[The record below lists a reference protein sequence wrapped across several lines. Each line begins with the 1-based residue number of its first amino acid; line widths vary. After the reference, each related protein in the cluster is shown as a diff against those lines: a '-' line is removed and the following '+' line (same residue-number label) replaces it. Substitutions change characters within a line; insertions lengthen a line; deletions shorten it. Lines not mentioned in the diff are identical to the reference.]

1 MNKVFLSGRLV
12 RDPEVKTTVNG
23 KSLCTF
29 RIATDLNFGEN
40 KKTGFYRVSAWGN
53 QGDTISKFCKTGH
66 ELFMTARLDYNTW
79 KDKEGKNRSEVSLVL
94 EHFDFGRKPGANR
107 EKSLQAEGTPF

>member
-29 RIATDLNFGEN
+29 SIASDLGYGEN

-66 ELFMTARLDYNTW
+66 ELFITAKLDYYTW
-79 KDKEGKNRSEVSLVL
+79 KDDQGKNRSEVRLVL
-94 EHFDFGRKPGANR
+94 ENFDFGRKPGANR
-107 EKSLQAEGTPF
+107 EQALHAEGTPF

>member
-1 MNKVFLSGRLV
+1 MNKVCLSGRLV

-29 RIATDLNFGEN
+29 SIASDLSYGEN

-53 QGDTISKFCKTGH
+53 QGDVISKFCKMGH
-66 ELFMTARLDYNTW
+66 ELYITGRLDYNTW
-79 KDKEGKNRSEVSLVL
+79 KDREGKNRSEVSLVL
-94 EHFDFGRKPGANR
+94 ENFDFGRRPASKMQNA
-107 EKSLQAEGTPF
+107 LQAEGTPF